1 MPSEKVL
8 ASKKEQVAA
17 LAEKLKNVP
26 SAVLIDYKGIT
37 VADDTKLRKEMRE
50 AGVEYAVV
58 KNSILFQDTFVGDNV
73 SLNCVV
79 ADKNVVIH
87 EGVTLSGAPTLP
99 FYLEKRKMI

>member
-58 KNSILFQDTFVGDNV
+58 KNSILKFALAEAGYGD
-73 SLNCVV
+73 STKYWKALPLLRT
-79 ADKNVVIH
+79 AKT
-87 EGVTLSGAPTLP
+87 TLL
-99 FYLEKRKMI
+99 